1 MKAED
6 KGHIPYRNSSL
17 TKILRSS
24 LDGHSRTLIILCIN
38 PTANQFEYSL
48 STLRFGMNAKKIETK
63 VMANIKNQDDDEALK
78 ILLSDYDKKLRDVE
92 KSRLEEKE
100 HYES

>member
-6 KGHIPYRNSSL
+6 KGHVPFRNSSL

-24 LDGHSRTLIILCIN
+24 LDGSSRTLIILCIN
-38 PTANQFEYSL
+38 AAQPHFEYSI

-63 VMANIKNQDDDEALK
+63 VLANIN
-78 ILLSDYDKKLRDVE
+78 Y
-92 KSRLEEKE
+92 
-100 HYES
+100 

>member
-6 KGHIPYRNSSL
+6 KGHVPFRNSSL

-24 LDGHSRTLIILCIN
+24 LDGQSRTIIILCVN
-38 PTANQFEYSL
+38 PTAPQFEYTL

-63 VMANIKNQDDDEALK
+63 VFANIKNQDDDEALK
-78 ILLSDYDKKLRDVE
+78 ILISDYEKKLHDFE
-92 KSRLEEKE
+92 KLR
-100 HYES
+100 